1 MHSTGSHTQIESR
14 ALAILVVDPDT
25 VGATQITAT
34 LSKLHHV
41 TVVPSASAAFN
52 AIGLSM
58 PDLVVTEID
67 LPDASGIEFVTSIHN
82 TAATHNV
89 LLMVV
94 TRRASVRD
102 KVAAFQA
109 GVDDY
114 LVKPVE
120 AQNFLMH
127 VLRLLRFRRIIQE

>member
-1 MHSTGSHTQIESR
+1 MHSTGSQAQVGH

-25 VGATQITAT
+25 EGAAQAT
-34 LSKLHHV
+34 TTLTRLHDV
-41 TVVPSASAAFN
+41 TVVPSAHAALSAM
-52 AIGLSM
+52 GTKL

-67 LPDASGIEFVTSIHN
+67 LPDASGLELITKIHS
-82 TAATHNV
+82 TPATHHV

-94 TRRASVRD
+94 SRRSSVRD

-120 AQNFLMH
+120 PQNFLMH
-127 VLRLLRFRRIIQE
+127 VLRLLRFRRVIQW